1 MHEFQ
6 QKKEHGLP
14 IRLEPRANPSRVMQ
28 YASPLIAVLL
38 TVVLGIL
45 LCVIVGRSPWATLY
59 TFMISP
65 VSTLY
70 GVGELL
76 IKAAPLILIAVGLAI
91 GFQANVWNIGA
102 EGQLTVGAIFSGGL
116 ALHFVSGGM
125 LLPAMI
131 VAGAVGGMLWA
142 AIPALLR
149 TRLNANEILVSL
161 MLNYVAQLWL
171 SYLIYGPWRDPQGFN
186 FPQSK
191 PLAADALYPILIS
204 GTRLNAGVLIVLVA
218 VLAAWILM
226 RRSFVGFQLR
236 VTGLAEPA
244 ARYAGFS
251 TTRAIWFG
259 MLAGGAAAGLA
270 GVGEVAGPLGQLFPT
285 ASPGYGYAAII
296 VAFLGRLSPVGILF
310 SGLFMSLLYLS
321 GEAAQIELNLP
332 SSTTGLFQGG
342 LLFLLLAADI
352 LVNYR
357 IVFLPGRGLQ
367 EKPA

>member
-1 MHEFQ
+1 
-6 QKKEHGLP
+6 
-14 IRLEPRANPSRVMQ
+14 MQ
-28 YASPLIAVLL
+28 YASPVFAVML
-38 TVVLGIL
+38 TVALGML
-45 LCVIVGRSPWATLY
+45 LCVAVGRNPWSALHAFTV
-59 TFMISP
+59 SP
-65 VSTLY
+65 VSSLY

-76 IKAAPLILIAVGLAI
+76 IKAAPLILIALGLAI
-91 GFQANVWNIGA
+91 GFHANVWNIGA

-116 ALHFVSGGM
+116 ALHFVSGSA

-131 VAGAVGGMLWA
+131 AAGAIGGMFWA
-142 AIPALLR
+142 AIPAFLR
-149 TRLNANEILVSL
+149 ARLNANEILVSL

-191 PLAADALYPILIS
+191 PLAADALYPILVS
-204 GTRLNAGVLIVLVA
+204 GTRLNAGVLIVLLA
-218 VLAAWILM
+218 VLAAWILL

-236 VTGLAEPA
+236 VTGLSGPA

-251 TTRAIWFG
+251 TSRAIWIG
-259 MLAGGAAAGLA
+259 MLTGGAAAGLA

-296 VAFLGRLSPVGILF
+296 VAFLGRLSPVGILL

-332 SSTTGLFQGG
+332 SATTGLFQGA
-342 LLFLLLAADI
+342 LLFALLTADI

-357 IVFLPGRGLQ
+357 IVVAPLSTLEERPL
-367 EKPA
+367 

>member
-1 MHEFQ
+1 MQ
-6 QKKEHGLP
+6 MLQSKKERGLH
-14 IRLEPRANPSRVMQ
+14 IKLEPRANPSRVMQ
-28 YASPLIAVLL
+28 YASPLLAILL
-38 TVVLGIL
+38 TLTLGML
-45 LCVIVGRSPWATLY
+45 LCLAVGKNPWAALY
-59 TFMISP
+59 AFTISP
-65 VSTLY
+65 VSTPY

-76 IKAAPLILIAVGLAI
+76 IKGAPLILIAVGLAI
-91 GFQANVWNIGA
+91 GFHANIWNIGA

-116 ALHFVSGGM
+116 ALHFVSGSA

-131 VAGAVGGMLWA
+131 VAGAIGGMLWA
-142 AIPALLR
+142 AIPAVLR
-149 TRLNANEILVSL
+149 TQLNANEILVSL

-191 PLAADALYPILIS
+191 PLAADALYPILVP

-218 VLAAWILM
+218 VVAAWVLL

-251 TTRAIWFG
+251 AKRAIWLG

-296 VAFLGRLSPVGILF
+296 VAFLGRLSPIGILF

-332 SSTTGLFQGG
+332 SATTGLFQGA

-352 LVNYR
+352 FVNYR
-357 IVFLPGRGLQ
+357 IVVLPARILQ
-367 EKPA
+367 ERAS

>member
-1 MHEFQ
+1 
-6 QKKEHGLP
+6 
-14 IRLEPRANPSRVMQ
+14 MQ

-38 TVVLGIL
+38 TAVFGLL
-45 LCVIVGRSPWATLY
+45 LCVAAGRNPWAALY
-59 TFMISP
+59 TFTISP

-70 GVGELL
+70 GVSELL

-102 EGQLTVGAIFSGGL
+102 EGQLTIGAIFSGGL
-116 ALHFVSGGM
+116 ALHVASDGVL

-131 VAGAVGGMLWA
+131 IAGAVGGMVWA
-142 AIPALLR
+142 ALPALLR
-149 TRLNANEILVSL
+149 TRFNANEILVSL

-191 PLAADALYPILIS
+191 PLVADALYPILVP

-218 VLAAWILM
+218 VIVGWFVLK
-226 RRSFVGFQLR
+226 RTFVGFQLR

-251 TTRAIWFG
+251 TTRAIWIG

-296 VAFLGRLSPVGILF
+296 VAFLGRLSPIGILF

-332 SSTTGLFQGG
+332 SATTGLFQGA
-342 LLFLLLAADI
+342 LLFMLLAADL
-352 LVNYR
+352 LVNYT
-357 IVFLPGRGLQ
+357 IVVAPARRLQ
-367 EKPA
+367 EKIS